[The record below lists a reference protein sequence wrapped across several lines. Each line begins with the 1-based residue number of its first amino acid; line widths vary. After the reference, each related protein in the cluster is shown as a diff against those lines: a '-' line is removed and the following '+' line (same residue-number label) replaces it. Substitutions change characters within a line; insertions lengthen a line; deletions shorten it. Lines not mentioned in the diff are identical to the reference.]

1 MDVIEKH
8 EKSLSEKFGLKSEFI
23 YSNTLCRIILMF
35 IHRNKTRIALGKFRL
50 YKNKYPK
57 KIIPFEVAVF
67 SLTAYAKFQ
76 LKRFLCLS

>member
-35 IHRNKTRIALGKFRL
+35 IHRNKTSVSLGKPRL
-50 YKNKYPK
+50 YKKSIPK
-57 KIIPFEVAVF
+57 K
-67 SLTAYAKFQ
+67 
-76 LKRFLCLS
+76 